1 MKDKFRSFIQNI
13 VKDNVSSEG
22 KYLLSYAFETAK
34 IDRNTIIKLFNSTFE
49 HTFYFDT
56 HWKDYNFIASSPE
69 IEIET
74 NSEVNSPLITSLSND
89 WKSNFFCNHN
99 EFSKIKFPLVVGAS
113 KFETENKE
121 GIWTDFKT
129 FNWYVPK
136 IVYLCTNKKF
146 YAIVNF
152 ITNGSEL
159 NNLEDK
165 FSERISLLNINNG
178 LITKNGF
185 DLSDPVEE
193 DPEDLESWTIKIN
206 SALNEIS
213 QGHISKVVLS
223 RRVEKDLLEQP
234 SIQKIIDKLKDDYK
248 ECYIFAY
255 KKNGSVFIGA
265 SPEKLLSFNHKNIET
280 DALAGSIRRGLDD
293 YEDRELELNLL
304 GDSKNLREYGEVVK
318 FVISAISPF
327 TKKINHFEKPFIKK
341 LPNIQHLWTPI
352 KAELET
358 DNDIEEIVRRLHPTP
373 AICGTPRE
381 TALKLISEIEDYPR
395 GLFSGIIGW
404 YNFEIQ
410 GEFAVAIRSALL
422 KNKKLYAF
430 AGCGIVDGSNPK
442 EEFEETKLKLKPILS
457 IFENEKIY
465 QS

>member
-1 MKDKFRSFIQNI
+1 MKEKFRSFIQNAL
-13 VKDNVSSEG
+13 VNVSPEEN
-22 KYLLSYAFETAK
+22 YFVSYAFETK
-34 IDRNTIIKLFNSTFE
+34 KVDRTTIIKLFNSNFEQTF
-49 HTFYFDT
+49 FFDT
-56 HWKDYNFIASSPE
+56 HWKDYNFIASSAEFE
-69 IEIET
+69 IESNPET
-74 NSEVNSPLITSLSND
+74 NSPLITSLAQK
-89 WKSNFFCNHN
+89 WQSNFINNHS
-99 EFSKIKFPLVVGAS
+99 EFEKIKFPLVVGAS

-121 GIWTDFKT
+121 GIWTDFQT
-129 FNWYVPK
+129 SNWYVPK
-136 IVYLCTNKKF
+136 LIYLCAGKKN
-146 YAIVNF
+146 YALLNF
-152 ITNGSEL
+152 VARGNEL

-165 FSERISLLNINNG
+165 FSERIGVLNINNG
-178 LITKNGF
+178 LFNKNGF
-185 DLSDPVEE
+185 DLSDPIEE
-193 DPEDLESWTIKIN
+193 DPEDLESWTTKIN

-223 RRVEKDLLEQP
+223 RRVEKDLHEQP
-234 SIQKIIDKLKDDYK
+234 SIQKIIDKLKEDYK
-248 ECYIFAY
+248 DCYIFAY

-265 SPEKLLSFNHKNIET
+265 SPEKLLSFNHRSIET

-293 YEDRELELNLL
+293 YEDRELELKLL
-304 GDSKNLREYGEVVK
+304 DDSKNLREYGEVVK
-318 FVISAISPF
+318 FVINAISPF
-327 TKKINHFEKPFIKK
+327 TKNINHFEKPFIKK
-341 LPNIQHLWTPI
+341 LLNIQHLWTPI

-358 DNDIEEIVRRLHPTP
+358 DNDIEEIIKRLHPTP